1 MRTRLRLHLLP
12 AVFAIALVGSGC
24 DVNIGEHGF
33 SMDLASGKA
42 TDEWRRTY
50 TLPASGRLEITNM
63 NGAISATPAE
73 GGAVE
78 VRAERIA
85 KASSDEAAQE
95 FLKKIQIVETATA
108 DHVRIET
115 KAPKGSFGRG
125 GHEVR
130 YFVKVPRGLSM
141 NFETVNGGV
150 RLENIDGQI
159 VASTTNGGVRGS
171 GLKGSVKAS
180 TTNGGVEIE
189 MASLNANVELE
200 TTNGGIRLRLPRDAK
215 ATIDAHCVNGGISM
229 AEGWNGLEQTEK
241 SRREFRGT
249 LNGGGATVSVETVNG
264 GIRIGP
270 SGPRAET
277 N

>member
-1 MRTRLRLHLLP
+1 MRTRLTLRLVP
-12 AVFAIALVGSGC
+12 VVFAMAVAASGC

-63 NGAISATPAE
+63 NGTITATAAD
-73 GGAVE
+73 GAAVE

-95 FLKKIQIVETATA
+95 FLKKIEIVETATA

-115 KAPKGSFGRG
+115 RAPKGSFGRG

-130 YFVKVPRGLSM
+130 YFVKVPRGLM
-141 NFETVNGGV
+141 VNFETVNGGV
-150 RLENIDGQI
+150 RLENIEGQV

-171 GLKGSVKAS
+171 GLKGAVKAS
-180 TTNGGVEIE
+180 TTNGGVDIE
-189 MASLNANVELE
+189 MAAVIASVELE

-215 ATIDAHCVNGGISM
+215 ATIDAHCVNGGISLQD
-229 AEGWNGLEQTEK
+229 GWTGMEQTEK

-249 LNGGGATVSVETVNG
+249 LNGGGPTVSVETVNG

-270 SGPRAET
+270 SGARAET